1 MDKKVANNVIVGV
14 FITLGVIAFVF
25 LLFNI
30 GGGVSVFSSQLRLIG
45 RFPQVKGLHQGS
57 EVSLSGLRIG
67 VVKDIKIATDGTK
80 ELIVELAIS
89 RKFASSLKK
98 NSQATIKTQGVLG
111 DKYIELTI
119 GSEDSPPLKNGDM
132 IDSAEQADL
141 FTKSGN
147 LVTGVSKYFD
157 EEGEITVLLKNL
169 NKLSKNLVELSTQI
183 KSQKGLLH
191 EMFYGTSGNNLNKS
205 MAKLESILSKI
216 DEGEGTLGALVN
228 DPGVYEDIKAMTGGA
243 KRSTV
248 LKFFMKQF
256 IDSGEKEAAKDKDKD
271 KKKGK
276 E

>member
-183 KSQKGLLH
+183 KAQKGLLH

>member
-216 DEGEGTLGALVN
+216 DEGEGTLGAFVN